1 MRPLLASLIRISFS
15 CGLSETALPPT
26 CPGITTRRRPFDF
39 RLSTFDFRLC
49 RDKNAAYSFP
59 MKVELDIPDSALSA
73 LRQAPAEFAA
83 CLRLMAAAKLYET
96 GNLSQERAAELAG
109 QSRQDFVLQLSRL
122 GVSPFQGV
130 EDDLVSLAP
139 LP

>member
-1 MRPLLASLIRISFS
+1 
-15 CGLSETALPPT
+15 
-26 CPGITTRRRPFDF
+26 
-39 RLSTFDFRLC
+39 
-49 RDKNAAYSFP
+49 
-59 MKVELDIPDSALSA
+59 MKLELDIPDSALSA

-96 GNLSQERAAELAG
+96 GHLSQERAAELAG

-130 EDDLVSLAP
+130 EENLVSLSSIP
-139 LP
+139 

>member
-1 MRPLLASLIRISFS
+1 
-15 CGLSETALPPT
+15 
-26 CPGITTRRRPFDF
+26 
-39 RLSTFDFRLC
+39 
-49 RDKNAAYSFP
+49 

-130 EDDLVSLAP
+130 EEDLISLSS

>member
-1 MRPLLASLIRISFS
+1 
-15 CGLSETALPPT
+15 
-26 CPGITTRRRPFDF
+26 
-39 RLSTFDFRLC
+39 
-49 RDKNAAYSFP
+49 
-59 MKVELDIPDSALSA
+59 MKVELDIPDSTLSA

-83 CLRLMAAAKLYET
+83 CLRLMAAAKLYEM

-109 QSRQDFVLQLSRL
+109 ASRQDFVLQLSRL

-130 EDDLVSLAP
+130 EEDIAWLSY

>member
-1 MRPLLASLIRISFS
+1 MIAKGSAGWLSPHADEKRLEIHGAANSASPRPLRSRIRA
-15 CGLSETALPPT
+15 ETYYP
-26 CPGITTRRRPFDF
+26 
-39 RLSTFDFRLC
+39 S
-49 RDKNAAYSFP
+49 S
-59 MKVELDIPDSALSA
+59 MKVELDIPDTALSA

-109 QSRQDFVLQLSRL
+109 RSRQDFVLQLSRL

-130 EDDLVSLAP
+130 EDDVASLSS